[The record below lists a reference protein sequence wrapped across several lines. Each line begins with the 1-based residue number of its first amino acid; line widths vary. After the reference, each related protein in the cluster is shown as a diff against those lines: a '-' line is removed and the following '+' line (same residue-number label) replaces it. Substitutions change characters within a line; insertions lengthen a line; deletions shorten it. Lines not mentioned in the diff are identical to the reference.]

1 MLKHKTLQIKRDTL
15 RQMSRQ
21 AMVTVCCR
29 GYTHLVVTVGALLL
43 ALWRSG
49 LRRAVGSVL
58 LSLPL
63 RVVRILAWTA
73 LGGA

>member
-1 MLKHKTLQIKRDTL
+1 M
-15 RQMSRQ
+15 
-21 AMVTVCCR
+21 TVRCR

-43 ALWRSG
+43 ALWRSR
-49 LRRAVGSVL
+49 LRGAIGSVL

-63 RVVRILAWTA
+63 RVVGILPWTA